1 MNIQFDDRIY
11 WTAGLEGVV
20 TSATVDGEKV
30 YCVLE
35 GRVIA
40 KHFGMPNDQWK
51 IQKAYLQN
59 RRFLEGIIRD
69 AIERGMVD
77 ERNELLLGED
87 ELMPYLEKH
96 TPTPATAPA

>member
-1 MNIQFDDRIY
+1 MNIEFDEEID
-11 WTAGLEGVV
+11 WSAGLEGVV

-40 KHFGMPNDQWK
+40 KHFGMPDNQWQ

-59 RRFLEGIIRD
+59 RSFLEGIIHD

-87 ELMPYLEKH
+87 ELRPYLEKAA
-96 TPTPATAPA
+96 TPATAPA